1 MVISVFPDYGQAIDR
16 YRSVRGERLE
26 RQAQQAQQQVFNRM
40 LQGIEDPQ
48 QRGMVEAMGAE
59 RGPAAA
65 YEMQRADQERQAASL
80 TAMREQQREF
90 LVGEGERY
98 AQWQSENPD
107 AEDDLAFIRSAR
119 IRADSLGIPVR
130 DNDAL
135 ASNIRAFGTGVERP
149 REPQGTEFE
158 RLISHLPGDQ
168 QASLREARALRL
180 ANGDS
185 EQAINIDLQGV
196 LSDAQLGSIAQTGVE
211 SANEAI
217 SVNRQLLG
225 LLDDFDAQRALTGEG
240 SAGLLAYLRESGQGV
255 LSQLEGLANFGP
267 AGQQIAALAAEA
279 QNPANWESDANPS
292 EFFNPELGGLSF
304 LKNTIAYAV
313 ARANDPGA
321 RLSDADVRQARN
333 SLGFGPTS
341 SDEQINS
348 VFRVI
353 RRRSQRSI
361 ENAIADRDSYLG
373 RGRPAEQET
382 QSEAPKRSDF
392 DSEDAFT
399 DALIEF
405 YANANP

>member
-16 YRSVRGERLE
+16 YRSVRNERLE
-26 RQAQQAQQQVFNRM
+26 RQAQQAQQATFNRM

-48 QRGMVEAMGAE
+48 QRSMVEAMGAE
-59 RGPAAA
+59 RGPMAA
-65 YEMQRADQERQAASL
+65 YQMRVADQERQAASL
-80 TAMREQQREF
+80 AAMREQQREF
-90 LVGEGERY
+90 LIGEGERY
-98 AQWQSENPD
+98 AQWRSENPEV
-107 AEDDLAFIRSAR
+107 EDDSAFIRSAR
-119 IRADSLGIPVR
+119 IRADSLGVPVR
-130 DNDAL
+130 DNDAF

-158 RLISHLPGDQ
+158 RLISDLPEGR
-168 QASLREARALRL
+168 QAELRQARAIRL

-211 SANEAI
+211 SANETI

-255 LSQLEGLANFGP
+255 LSQLESLTGFGP

-353 RRRSQRSI
+353 RRRAQRSI
-361 ENAIADRDSYLG
+361 ENAALDRDSYLG
-373 RGRPAEQET
+373 RGRPAQREA

-392 DSEDAFT
+392 ESEDAFT
-399 DALIEF
+399 DALVEF